1 MKRPHIIVLGNEKG
15 GCGKSTTA
23 MHLIM
28 SLQREGVIVGALDLD
43 ARQRTL
49 SRYFENRER
58 FALEKGVRLHPVLN
72 ETVAKSEFRH
82 ADDAEKDEHARF
94 ETAFVAVGTGAQ
106 VVVIDCPGSDTYLS
120 RLAHSYADTIIT
132 PVNDSFV
139 DVDLLARINPD
150 THEVEGLSLYAEMV
164 WESRKRRAMRDKGV
178 VDWIVLR
185 NRVSGVDAKNK
196 RFVEHVLQKL
206 TKRLGFRFVPGF
218 GERVIYR
225 ELFLKGLT
233 LVDLKREAR
242 GKRGGNKDKPL
253 NDGKGMSMSKVAARQ
268 ELRRLMEALNLPD
281 FKAKIELQVKKQVNA

>member
-28 SLQREGVIVGALDLD
+28 SLQRAGVIVGALDLD

-58 FALEKGVRLHPVLN
+58 FAAEKGVKLYPVAN
-72 ETVAKSEFRH
+72 KTVSRSSLRH
-82 ADDAEKDEHARF
+82 ADDAEKDERQRF
-94 ETAFVAVGTGAQ
+94 EQAFVAVGTGAQ
-106 VVVIDCPGSDTYLS
+106 VVVIDCPGSDNFLS
-120 RLAHSYADTIIT
+120 RLAHSFADTIVT

-164 WESRKRRAMRDKGV
+164 FESRKRRAMRDKGV

-196 RFVEHVLQKL
+196 RFVEQVLQKL
-206 TKRLGFRFVPGF
+206 SKRLGFRFVPGF

-233 LVDLKREAR
+233 LVDLKREGR
-242 GKRGGNKDKPL
+242 GKGAAL
-253 NDGKGMSMSKVAARQ
+253 LDGKSMSMSKVAARQ

-281 FKAKIELQVKKQVNA
+281 FHAKPIEVVKESVDA